1 MKCAAACIRISSV
14 RRVSFATRI
23 SYQPGVFGSKNVMRQ
38 NFGVLAITCASRHE
52 TQNCVGWWMGDCG
65 DFTHGSP
72 GATLSQRVLPM
83 ITAAGPP
90 RTWYVS
96 RFGAA
101 TTQRVCSVRPVPDER
116 ESSVVSV
123 FSRRNV
129 FVARATIAEASGGGH
144 RFGSGTRHVT
154 GFLPDR
160 RTSMA
165 VGTLDDGAVA
175 R

>member
-1 MKCAAACIRISSV
+1 MKCAAARMRMPSV
-14 RRVSFATRI
+14 RCVSLATSI
-23 SYQPGVFGSKNVMRQ
+23 SYQPGVFGSKNVTRHVV
-38 NFGVLAITCASRHE
+38 GVSAMTRAFCHE
-52 TQNCVGWWMGDCG
+52 TQNCVGWWIGPCG

-144 RFGSGTRHVT
+144 RFGSATRHVT

>member
-1 MKCAAACIRISSV
+1 MEGEAACIRMSSV

-23 SYQPGVFGSKNVMRQ
+23 SYHPGVFGSKNVMRHAV
-38 NFGVLAITCASRHE
+38 GVSAITWAFCHD
-52 TQNCVGWWMGDCG
+52 TQNCVGWWIGACT

-83 ITAAGPP
+83 ITAAEPP

-144 RFGSGTRHVT
+144 RFGSATRHVT

>member
-1 MKCAAACIRISSV
+1 MKCAAACIRMSSV
-14 RRVSFATRI
+14 RRVSLATRI

-38 NFGVLAITCASRHE
+38 ALGVSSTTWEFRHV
-52 TQNCVGWWMGDCG
+52 TQNCVGWRIGDCT

-83 ITAAGPP
+83 ITAVGPP

-96 RFGAA
+96 RFGAT
-101 TTQRVCSVRPVPDER
+101 TTQRVCSVVPTPDER

-123 FSRRNV
+123 LSRRNV
-129 FVARATIAEASGGGH
+129 FVARATIDEASRGGH
-144 RFGSGTRHVT
+144 GFGSGTRHVT
-154 GFLPDR
+154 GCFPDTR
-160 RTSMA
+160 RATAS
-165 VGTLDDGAVA
+165 GTFDDGAFA